1 MYVVGCDIH
10 VWKLTFW
17 NPDLLILAPPIPIT
31 QSLESRPQ
39 NPRFP
44 EIPTSE
50 PSIFLKFCSSLRV
63 LQKKA
68 ATPRLTPNS

>member
-1 MYVVGCDIH
+1 MCGSLPSGI
-10 VWKLTFW
+10 LTSDSD
-17 NPDLLILAPPIPIT
+17 PRPPIPIT

-39 NPRFP
+39 NPRFL

-63 LQKKA
+63 LQEKA
-68 ATPRLTPNS
+68 ATPRLTPKS